1 MLIKEGPETQKE
13 GPGSTSTP
21 LFVVSKSHHI
31 ETYLVSSARRIWDQ
45 MFVIKEGQ
53 ETQKEGP
60 DSTSIPL
67 FVVSK
72 SHHIETYLVGSA
84 RRIWD
89 QLFVS
94 DAN

>member
-31 ETYLVSSARRIWDQ
+31 ETYMVGSARGVWDQ
-45 MFVIKEGQ
+45 MFV
-53 ETQKEGP
+53 
-60 DSTSIPL
+60 
-67 FVVSK
+67 
-72 SHHIETYLVGSA
+72 
-84 RRIWD
+84 
-89 QLFVS
+89 S